1 MAKLGLVCTMLTPE
15 NMAIKKA
22 AEAAGAQLSIIRD
35 EQAPF
40 SLHGEPSLSNLD
52 VILARSSSFTRSLYL
67 SRLAEYAGVPTI
79 NSSSAQSLCGDK
91 ALTSAFLMQKNI
103 PTPKVLLAFSPSSA
117 LQAVEQ
123 MGYPCVIK
131 PPVGS
136 WGRMVCKISDKHAAE
151 AVVGL
156 KDSLGHYTDKV
167 YYVQEYVD
175 KPQRDI
181 RVFVVGD
188 EVAFSIYRKI
198 SETSSSSFIT
208 NLNHGGAAE
217 EFSMTDEMAE
227 LVHRTAS
234 CFGAGIYGVDLIEY
248 PDGHAAV
255 LEVNHAPEF
264 SKSAGEKAGQVAEK
278 IVKFALAKAK
288 K

>member
-1 MAKLGLVCTMLTPE
+1 M
-15 NMAIKKA
+15 
-22 AEAAGAQLSIIRD
+22 
-35 EQAPF
+35 
-40 SLHGEPSLSNLD
+40 
-52 VILARSSSFTRSLYL
+52 
-67 SRLAEYAGVPTI
+67 
-79 NSSSAQSLCGDK
+79 
-91 ALTSAFLMQKNI
+91 
-103 PTPKVLLAFSPSSA
+103 
-117 LQAVEQ
+117 
-123 MGYPCVIK
+123 
-131 PPVGS
+131 
-136 WGRMVCKISDKHAAE
+136 
-151 AVVGL
+151 GL

-181 RVFVVGD
+181 RVFVVGG

-198 SETSSSSFIT
+198 SETSSNSFIT
-208 NLNHGGAAE
+208 NLNHGGSAE
-217 EFSMTDEMAE
+217 AFALSPDMAE
-227 LVHRTAS
+227 LVHKTAG
-234 CFGAGIYGVDLIEY
+234 CFGAGIYGIDLIEY